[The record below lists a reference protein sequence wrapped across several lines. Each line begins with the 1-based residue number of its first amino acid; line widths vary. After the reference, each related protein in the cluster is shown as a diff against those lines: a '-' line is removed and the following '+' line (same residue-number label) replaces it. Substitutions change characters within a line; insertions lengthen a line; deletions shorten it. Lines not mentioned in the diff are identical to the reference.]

1 VHIEIEEHNR
11 ALLAVN
17 NKYGENLMESV
28 SLLKDSD
35 LFLEAVKV
43 GNVL

>member
-1 VHIEIEEHNR
+1 MHIEIEEHNR
-11 ALLAVN
+11 GLLAVN

-35 LFLEAVKV
+35 IFLKSVEVR
-43 GNVL
+43 NVL